1 MKSFSF
7 CLETSLKSCCET
19 SQTIPCEQMLQNCRR
34 FHLSFE
40 YTLKVKGRGGIKSY
54 SIIYTPDLPQMIRY
68 VCTFQSPDFTLL
80 SAQCRFFVFDL
91 TPTRKSR
98 SMIWHKTNDIIN
110 GIDKRWKASL
120 MVLIKA
126 IYRQMELAVR
136 ELIVS
141 DAKYHLKNGVSLDYV
156 WNRGRKL

>member
-1 MKSFSF
+1 
-7 CLETSLKSCCET
+7 
-19 SQTIPCEQMLQNCRR
+19 
-34 FHLSFE
+34 
-40 YTLKVKGRGGIKSY
+40 
-54 SIIYTPDLPQMIRY
+54 
-68 VCTFQSPDFTLL
+68 
-80 SAQCRFFVFDL
+80 
-91 TPTRKSR
+91 
-98 SMIWHKTNDIIN
+98 
-110 GIDKRWKASL
+110 